1 MSSPLNH
8 LPYFNQ
14 SPGFECSCYSG
25 YHLVNGICVDL
36 DECTEESNPCGL
48 GECINESGGYQCLCP
63 KGYQFEQS
71 VCKDINEC
79 EQDKTSSPCGSHGDC
94 INLEGGFNCSCHP
107 GFTTTINTDN
117 NNETMECIDYNEC
130 EQDTNSCGSHGECIN
145 LEGELTD
152 YLIFLLN
159 T

>member
-1 MSSPLNH
+1 MRT
-8 LPYFNQ
+8 
-14 SPGFECSCYSG
+14 
-25 YHLVNGICVDL
+25 L
-36 DECTEESNPCGL
+36 DECTTEESNPCGL

-107 GFTTTINTDN
+107 GFTKGCLSLFNYFVDMSNTL
-117 NNETMECIDYNEC
+117 M
-130 EQDTNSCGSHGECIN
+130 SS
-145 LEGELTD
+145 
-152 YLIFLLN
+152 FFVKKN
-159 T
+159 TCF